1 MIVTP
6 ALFALTLK
14 VHMFAVAFEDMRAM
28 AKPVQVGFQ
37 IRLDMSLSFFRRRQ
51 ARISKSI

>member
-14 VHMFAVAFEDMRAM
+14 VHMFAVALEDMRAM

-37 IRLDMSLSFFRRRQ
+37 IRLDMSSIFFRRRQ
-51 ARISKSI
+51 ARRSKSM

>member
-6 ALFALTLK
+6 APFALTLK

-28 AKPVQVGFQ
+28 AKPVQVYFQ

-51 ARISKSI
+51 ARMSKSM